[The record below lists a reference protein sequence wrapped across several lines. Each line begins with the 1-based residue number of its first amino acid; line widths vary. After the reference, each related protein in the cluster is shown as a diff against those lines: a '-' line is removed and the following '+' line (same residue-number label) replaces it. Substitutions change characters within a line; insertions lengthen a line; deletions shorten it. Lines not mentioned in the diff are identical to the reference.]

1 MGSELTA
8 PDRASAAGA
17 GAAGAS
23 VSDGAA
29 RGGGV
34 VAGGAALRPRARGF
48 RAASATLSMIK
59 FQHTLFALPFA
70 FTGAILAAGGLP
82 SGRQIGWILGAM
94 VGARSAAMIF
104 NRIADLEFDRRNPRT
119 ATRPLVTGELGLPF
133 AWMALA
139 ASVLL
144 FLVSAAMLNRLAL
157 VLAAPALLLVLSYS
171 YAKRLS
177 WLTHLHL
184 GASLGLA
191 PLGAWIAVRGS
202 AGAAPLVLAAAVTL
216 WVAGFDVIYGCQDVE
231 FDARERLH
239 SAPRRFGL
247 ARALLLSSALHA
259 LAVLLLLSLPL
270 LLPLGW
276 PYLAGVAGT
285 AALLLYEHRLVKP
298 HDLSRVNQAFFTVN
312 GCVSFLILAATAADL
327 ALRG

>member
-1 MGSELTA
+1 MGNPLTE
-8 PDRASAAGA
+8 SL
-17 GAAGAS
+17 
-23 VSDGAA
+23 AA
-29 RGGGV
+29 RP
-34 VAGGAALRPRARGF
+34 APAPRARGL

-70 FTGAILAAGGLP
+70 FTGAILAADGLP
-82 SGRQIGWILGAM
+82 SPRQIGWILGAM

-104 NRIADLEFDRRNPRT
+104 NRIADLDFDRRNPRT
-119 ATRPLVTGELGLPF
+119 ASRPLVTGELGLGF
-133 AWMALA
+133 AWSALA
-139 ASVLL
+139 LSVAL
-144 FLVSAAMLNRLAL
+144 FFLSAFRLNRLSFL
-157 VLAAPALLLVLSYS
+157 LAAPAILLVLSYS

-202 AGAAPLVLAAAVTL
+202 IDTAPLVLAAAVAL
-216 WVAGFDVIYGCQDVE
+216 WVAGFDVIYSCQDVE
-231 FDARERLH
+231 FDRRERLH
-239 SAPRRFGL
+239 SAPRSFGV
-247 ARALLLSSALHA
+247 ARSLVVSSAMHA
-259 LAVLLLLSLPL
+259 LTVLLLLGLPL
-270 LLPLGW
+270 LLPLGL

-285 AALLLYEHRLVKP
+285 AALLIYEHRLVKP
-298 HDLSRVNQAFFTVN
+298 GDLSRVNHAFFTVN